1 MKRTG
6 DGVGYAAM
14 KKDHWE
20 KESSCAD
27 VAGGKYSKGQFSNPE
42 ELKESV
48 EKLSSYV
55 KNHRMKY

>member
-6 DGVGYAAM
+6 DGIGYEAT

-20 KESSCAD
+20 KESSCANVSD
-27 VAGGKYSKGQFSNPE
+27 TKYSRGQFSNPE

-48 EKLSSYV
+48 EKLGKYV
-55 KNHRMKY
+55 KNNRMKY

>member
-6 DGVGYAAM
+6 EGMGYSAM

-20 KESSCAD
+20 KEQSPSYVCD
-27 VAGGKYSKGQFSNPE
+27 TKYSKGQFSNPE

-48 EKLSSYV
+48 DKLGKYV
-55 KNHRMKY
+55 KNNRMKY